1 MPFPKN
7 EVRKVCMHDT
17 RALLWERSHS
27 RCFGY
32 PSEILSSDLM
42 IAPTPQPS
50 HRSTQRSSTWGSDAR
65 RGGTQSASFRDA
77 AGSACAFSSTP
88 NPRVRFSVECAF
100 PHLGKRGGTSRKG
113 AACPGGRSERR
124 TLRSGLTES
133 RSLQPPR
140 RADCAFRSRRRPGGV
155 GRNRPPGC
163 GVPWKRAQLGKC
175 VRATARQAAGGC
187 ARVRKPRFGA

>member
-50 HRSTQRSSTWGSDAR
+50 HRSTQRSSTWDSDAS

-77 AGSACAFSSTP
+77 AGSECAFSSTP
-88 NPRVRFSVECAF
+88 TPRVRFSVKCAF
-100 PHLGKRGGTSRKG
+100 SDLRKRRVISRKS
-113 AACPGGRSERR
+113 AFCA
-124 TLRSGLTES
+124 LDLT
-133 RSLQPPR
+133 
-140 RADCAFRSRRRPGGV
+140 
-155 GRNRPPGC
+155 
-163 GVPWKRAQLGKC
+163 
-175 VRATARQAAGGC
+175 
-187 ARVRKPRFGA
+187 

>member
-65 RGGTQSASFRDA
+65 RGGTQSASFRRPQSQNA
-77 AGSACAFSSTP
+77 LFRRMRFSS
-88 NPRVRFSVECAF
+88 
-100 PHLGKRGGTSRKG
+100 
-113 AACPGGRSERR
+113 PGQTRR
-124 TLRSGLTES
+124 HLTES
-133 RSLQPPR
+133 RSLH
-140 RADCAFRSRRRPGGV
+140 RRPHGE
-155 GRNRPPGC
+155 
-163 GVPWKRAQLGKC
+163 AHSALGPH
-175 VRATARQAAGGC
+175 G
-187 ARVRKPRFGA
+187 KP

>member
-42 IAPTPQPS
+42 VAGNTPQPS
-50 HRSTQRSSTWGSDAR
+50 RRSTQRSSTWDSDAR

-77 AGSACAFSSTP
+77 AGSECAFSSTP
-88 NPRVRFSVECAF
+88 TPRVRFSVECAF
-100 PHLGKRGGTSRKG
+100 SDLRKCRVVSRKSAVCTG
-113 AACPGGRSERR
+113 GLTERRILPPGLTERR
-124 TLRSGLTES
+124 TLHPRGLPECAFPLTPTPRVRFSVKCAFSDLRKRRVVSRKSAVRALGLT
-133 RSLQPPR
+133 
-140 RADCAFRSRRRPGGV
+140 
-155 GRNRPPGC
+155 
-163 GVPWKRAQLGKC
+163 
-175 VRATARQAAGGC
+175 
-187 ARVRKPRFGA
+187 

>member
-42 IAPTPQPS
+42 TAGKTPQPS
-50 HRSTQRSSTWGSDAR
+50 HRSTQRSSTWDSDAR
-65 RGGTQSASFRDA
+65 RGGIQSASFRDA
-77 AGSACAFSSTP
+77 AGSECAFPLTP
-88 NPRVRFSVECAF
+88 TPRVRFSVECAF
-100 PHLGKRGGTSRKG
+100 SDLRKRRDVSRKS
-113 AACPGGRSERR
+113 AFCTLDLTEKRILAQRLTERR
-124 TLRSGLTES
+124 SLRL
-133 RSLQPPR
+133 PH

-163 GVPWKRAQLGKC
+163 G
-175 VRATARQAAGGC
+175 GGC